1 MRNIEIRRSVF
12 ACGRTKRILRRK
24 VAAHRAPDVN
34 AVVEAF
40 RAFGVFQMLRTNTM
54 QGMFCGPLHGANMGM
69 AGWKMIGFPGHWPT
83 ISMNTSSECFG
94 RPEKPVQIAG
104 YPVKGMEDGT
114 GLAFSGP
121 RPQSA

>member
-1 MRNIEIRRSVF
+1 LADDIDE
-12 ACGRTKRILRRK
+12 
-24 VAAHRAPDVN
+24 H
-34 AVVEAF
+34 
-40 RAFGVFQMLRTNTM
+40 
-54 QGMFCGPLHGANMGM
+54 
-69 AGWKMIGFPGHWPT
+69 
-83 ISMNTSSECFG
+83 SSECFG